1 MDNKKQQ
8 TEFIDV
14 RGTLLLW
21 WSKWYWFAISA
32 FVCLALA
39 AIYVTVKK
47 PVYLVKSNI
56 VISQEDSNIMSGMGG
71 FGELF
76 GTSGYVDDE
85 VFIVSSHTVLRD
97 VVKDLKLHRCCIVK
111 DGILKKTEKFTK
123 YPVEVTTDVDLA
135 DTLSVSLKFDLYV
148 DEDGIAEVE
157 VKDSNKDVVADVEN
171 QKFPIVLDTKYGVFT
186 IRKTPDYK
194 EGESLKAKLLYSG
207 YDDAAESLKEGLDIY
222 IASKKSNVIQIEME
236 TTDVEKA
243 KQILNDIVRYY
254 NIRGVEQRSEQSR
267 LTLDFLDSRIQLI
280 SQDLT
285 DSEADV
291 EGYKKNQGIV
301 DVSTEA
307 AYQTTKRGKFESE
320 LVQAETDLNI
330 MQMTKEF
337 LADSNN
343 KYELIPTTVSE
354 EAVKTGITNYNE
366 LVLARMNLSRTA
378 KEGNIALTRMNER
391 IDALRANINVSLDR
405 AIAQQKS
412 VIGDMKRQLGVTDSR
427 LGNIPTQE
435 RQYRDIKRKQ
445 SIKEQLYLFLMQRR
459 EDTALMIANTTPKGI
474 IVDKAFSLS
483 EPISMK
489 KKMVLLLAFIF
500 SLVIPPVVLAIK
512 KVLRNKFDT
521 KDELKSLTD
530 IPVIGEI
537 CKDSSGDNIVVRPG
551 SVSTVA
557 ELFRAVR
564 SNLQQF
570 FLSGENEKVVLMTS
584 TVSGEG
590 KSFVSVNL
598 AQTLAITNDNL
609 KVLLVGMDIRKP
621 RIAEYL
627 SIPASRG
634 LTDYVAKDGLN
645 IDEIIQKNP
654 NGLAFDVITSGPIPP
669 NPAELLLNQRI
680 DEMFAELRK
689 RYDYI
694 VVDTAPVGLVS
705 DTLTLSRI
713 GDATIY
719 VCRANYTTKADIQYA
734 NGVYEE
740 GRLKKMSILLNDT
753 IVSKGYGYGYG
764 ENHYSKK
771 KKK

>member
-32 FVCLALA
+32 FVCLSLA
-39 AIYVTVKK
+39 FIYATVKK

-56 VISQEDSNIMSGMGG
+56 LIAQDDSNIMSGMGG
-71 FGELF
+71 FGQLF

-85 VFIVSSHTVLRD
+85 VFVVSSHTVLRD
-97 VVKDLKLHRCCIVK
+97 VVKDLKLNKSCVVK
-111 DGILKKTEKFTK
+111 EGLLKSREYFKK
-123 YPVEVTTDVDLA
+123 YPVDIVTDTDIA
-135 DTLSVSLKFDLYV
+135 DTLSVSLKFNLKV
-148 DEDGIAEVE
+148 DEDGVASVE
-157 VKDSNKDVVADVEN
+157 VKDSQKDVVADLEN
-171 QKFPIVLDTKYGVFT
+171 QKFPITVETKYGVFT
-186 IRKTPDYK
+186 IKKTADYK
-194 EGESLKAKLLYSG
+194 EGESLKAKLYFSG
-207 YDDAAESLKEGLDIY
+207 YDDAAESLKEDLDIY

-236 TTDVEKA
+236 TTDVDKA
-243 KQILNDIVRYY
+243 KLILNDIVKYY
-254 NIRGVEQRSEQSR
+254 NVRGVEQRSEQSR
-267 LTLDFLDSRIQLI
+267 LTLDFLDSRIQI
-280 SQDLT
+280 IAQDLT

-301 DVSTEA
+301 DVATEA
-307 AYQTTKRGKFESE
+307 TYQTTKKGKFEGE
-320 LVQAETDLNI
+320 LVQAEIDLNI

-337 LADSNN
+337 LADSKN
-343 KYELIPTTVSE
+343 KYELIPTTVSDE
-354 EAVKTGITNYNE
+354 TVKAGITNYNE
-366 LVLARMNLSRTA
+366 LVLSRMNLVRTA
-378 KEGNIALTRMNER
+378 KEGNIALSKMNDR
-391 IDALRANINVSLDR
+391 IDALRANINTSLDR
-405 AIAQQKS
+405 AIAQQNK
-412 VIGDMKRQLGVTDSR
+412 VISDMRLQLGVTDSR

-445 SIKEQLYLFLMQRR
+445 TIKEQLYLFLMQRR
-459 EDTALMIANTTPKGI
+459 EDTALMIANTTPKGV

-483 EPISMK
+483 EPVTMK
-489 KKMVLLLAFIF
+489 KRMILLLAFVF
-500 SLVIPPVVLAIK
+500 SLILPPLILVIK

-521 KDELKSLTD
+521 KDELKKLTD

-537 CKDSSGDNIVVRPG
+537 CKDNTGDNIVVKQG

-570 FLSGENEKVVLMTS
+570 FLSGEDDKVVLMTS

-598 AQTLAITNDNL
+598 AQTLAITNNDL

-627 SIPASRG
+627 SIPSLKG
-634 LTDYVAKDGLN
+634 LTDYVARTGMNLD
-645 IDEIIQKNP
+645 DVIQKNP

-669 NPAELLLNQRI
+669 NPAELLLSQRV
-680 DEMFAELRK
+680 DDMFAELRK

-719 VCRANYTTKADIQYA
+719 VCRANYTTKTDIQYA
-734 NGVYEE
+734 NSIYEE

-753 IVSKGYGYGYG
+753 IVRKGYGYGYG
-764 ENHYSKK
+764 ENRESQK
-771 KKK
+771 

>member
-32 FVCLALA
+32 FVCLFLTF
-39 AIYVTVKK
+39 IYATIKK

-56 VISQEDSNIMSGMGG
+56 IIAQDDSNVMSGMGG
-71 FGELF
+71 FGQLF

-85 VFIVSSHTVLRD
+85 VFVVSSHTVLRD
-97 VVKDLKLHRCCIVK
+97 VVKDLKLHKSCVVK
-111 DGILKKTEKFTK
+111 DGLLKSCEYFKK
-123 YPVEVTTDVDLA
+123 YPVDIVTDTDIA
-135 DTLSVSLKFDLYV
+135 DTLSVSLKFNLKV
-148 DEDGIAEVE
+148 DEDGIASVE
-157 VKDSNKDVVADVEN
+157 VKDSQKDVVADLEN
-171 QKFPIVLDTKYGVFT
+171 QKFPITVETKYGVFT
-186 IRKTPDYK
+186 IKKTADYK
-194 EGESLKAKLLYSG
+194 EGESLKAKLYFSG
-207 YDDAAESLKEGLDIY
+207 YDDAAESLKEDLDIY

-236 TTDVEKA
+236 TTDVDKA
-243 KQILNDIVRYY
+243 KLILNDIVKFY
-254 NIRGVEQRSEQSR
+254 NVRGVEQRSEQSR

-280 SQDLT
+280 AQDLT

-301 DVSTEA
+301 DVATEA
-307 AYQTTKRGKFESE
+307 TYQTTKKGKFEGE
-320 LVQAETDLNI
+320 LVQAEIDLNI
-330 MQMTKEF
+330 MQMTKDF
-337 LADSNN
+337 LADSKN

-354 EAVKTGITNYNE
+354 ETVKAGITNYNE
-366 LVLARMNLSRTA
+366 LVLARMNLVRTA
-378 KEGNIALTRMNER
+378 KDGNIALAKMNDR
-391 IDALRANINVSLDR
+391 IDALRGNINTSLDR
-405 AIAQQKS
+405 AIAQQNK
-412 VIGDMKRQLGVTDSR
+412 VISDMKLQLGVTDSR

-445 SIKEQLYLFLMQRR
+445 TIKEQLYLFLMQRR
-459 EDTALMIANTTPKGI
+459 EDTALMIANTTPKGV

-483 EPISMK
+483 EPITMK
-489 KKMVLLLAFIF
+489 KRMMLLLAFVF
-500 SLVIPPVVLAIK
+500 SLIIPPVILVIK

-521 KDELKSLTD
+521 KDELKKLTD

-537 CKDSSGDNIVVRPG
+537 CKDNTGDNIVVKQG

-570 FLSGENEKVVLMTS
+570 FLPGEDDKVVLMTS

-598 AQTLAITNDNL
+598 AQTLAITNNDL
-609 KVLLVGMDIRKP
+609 RVLLVGMDIRKP

-627 SIPASRG
+627 SIPASKG
-634 LTDYVAKDGLN
+634 LTDYVARAGMD
-645 IDEIIQKNP
+645 IDEVIQKNP

-669 NPAELLLNQRI
+669 NPAELLLSQRV
-680 DEMFAELRK
+680 DDMFAELRK

-719 VCRANYTTKADIQYA
+719 VCRANYTTKTDIQYA
-734 NGVYEE
+734 NSIYEE
-740 GRLKKMSILLNDT
+740 VRLKKMSILLNDT
-753 IVSKGYGYGYG
+753 IVRKGYGYGYG
-764 ENHYSKK
+764 ENRDSKK
-771 KKK
+771 

>member
-21 WSKWYWFAISA
+21 WSKWYWFAIST
-32 FVCLALA
+32 FVCLSLA
-39 AIYVTVKK
+39 FIYATVKK

-56 VISQEDSNIMSGMGG
+56 LIAQDDSNIMSGMGG
-71 FGELF
+71 FGQLF

-85 VFIVSSHTVLRD
+85 VFVVSSHTVLRD
-97 VVKDLKLHRCCIVK
+97 VVKDLKLNKSCVVK
-111 DGILKKTEKFTK
+111 EGLLKSREYFKK
-123 YPVEVTTDVDLA
+123 YPVDIVTDTDIA
-135 DTLSVSLKFDLYV
+135 DTLSVSLKFNLKV
-148 DEDGIAEVE
+148 DEDGVASVE
-157 VKDSNKDVVADVEN
+157 VKDSQKDVVADLEN
-171 QKFPIVLDTKYGVFT
+171 QKFPITVETKYGVFT
-186 IRKTPDYK
+186 IKKTADYK
-194 EGESLKAKLLYSG
+194 EGESLKAKLYFSG
-207 YDDAAESLKEGLDIY
+207 YDDAAESLKEDLDIY

-236 TTDVEKA
+236 TTDVDKA
-243 KQILNDIVRYY
+243 KLILNDIVKYY
-254 NIRGVEQRSEQSR
+254 NVRGVEQRSEQSR

-280 SQDLT
+280 AQDLT

-301 DVSTEA
+301 DVATEA
-307 AYQTTKRGKFESE
+307 TYQTTKKGKFEGE
-320 LVQAETDLNI
+320 LVQAEIDLNI

-337 LADSNN
+337 LADSKN
-343 KYELIPTTVSE
+343 KYELIPTTVSDE
-354 EAVKTGITNYNE
+354 TVKAGITNYNE
-366 LVLARMNLSRTA
+366 LVLSRMNLVRTA
-378 KEGNIALTRMNER
+378 KEGNIALSKMNDR
-391 IDALRANINVSLDR
+391 IDALRANINTSLDR
-405 AIAQQKS
+405 AIAQQNK
-412 VIGDMKRQLGVTDSR
+412 VISDMRLQLGVTDSR

-445 SIKEQLYLFLMQRR
+445 TIKEQLYLFLMQRR
-459 EDTALMIANTTPKGI
+459 EDTALMIANTTPKGV

-483 EPISMK
+483 EPVTMK
-489 KKMVLLLAFIF
+489 KRMILLLAFVF
-500 SLVIPPVVLAIK
+500 SLILPPLILVIK

-521 KDELKSLTD
+521 KDELKKLTD

-537 CKDSSGDNIVVRPG
+537 CKDNTGDNIVVKQG

-570 FLSGENEKVVLMTS
+570 FLSGEDDKVVLMTS

-598 AQTLAITNDNL
+598 AQTLAITNNDL

-627 SIPASRG
+627 SISSSKG
-634 LTDYVAKDGLN
+634 LTDYVARTGMNLD
-645 IDEIIQKNP
+645 DVIQKNP

-669 NPAELLLNQRI
+669 NPAELLLSQRV
-680 DEMFAELRK
+680 DDMFAELRK

-719 VCRANYTTKADIQYA
+719 VCRANYTTKTDIQYA
-734 NGVYEE
+734 NSIYEE
-740 GRLKKMSILLNDT
+740 GRLKKMSIILNDT
-753 IVSKGYGYGYG
+753 IVRKGYGYGYG
-764 ENHYSKK
+764 ENRESQK
-771 KKK
+771 

>member
-32 FVCLALA
+32 FVCLSLA
-39 AIYVTVKK
+39 FIYATVKK

-56 VISQEDSNIMSGMGG
+56 LIAQDDSNIMSGMGG
-71 FGELF
+71 FGQLF

-85 VFIVSSHTVLRD
+85 VFVVSSHTVLRD
-97 VVKDLKLHRCCIVK
+97 VVKDLKLNKSCVVK
-111 DGILKKTEKFTK
+111 EGLLKSREYFKK
-123 YPVEVTTDVDLA
+123 YPVDIVTDTDIA
-135 DTLSVSLKFDLYV
+135 DTLSVSLKFNLKV
-148 DEDGIAEVE
+148 DEDGVASVE
-157 VKDSNKDVVADVEN
+157 VKDSQKDVVADLED
-171 QKFPIVLDTKYGVFT
+171 QKFPITVETKYGVFT
-186 IRKTPDYK
+186 IKKTADYK
-194 EGESLKAKLLYSG
+194 EGESLKAKLYFSG
-207 YDDAAESLKEGLDIY
+207 YDDAAESLKEDLDIY

-236 TTDVEKA
+236 TTDVDKA
-243 KQILNDIVRYY
+243 KLILNDIVKYY
-254 NIRGVEQRSEQSR
+254 NVRGVEQRSEQSR

-280 SQDLT
+280 AQDLT

-301 DVSTEA
+301 DVATEA
-307 AYQTTKRGKFESE
+307 TYQTTKKGKFEGE
-320 LVQAETDLNI
+320 LVQAEIDLNI

-337 LADSNN
+337 LADSKN
-343 KYELIPTTVSE
+343 KYELIPTTVSDE
-354 EAVKTGITNYNE
+354 TVKAGITNYNE
-366 LVLARMNLSRTA
+366 LVLSRMNLVRTA
-378 KEGNIALTRMNER
+378 KEGNIALSKMNDR
-391 IDALRANINVSLDR
+391 IDALRANINTSLDR
-405 AIAQQKS
+405 AIAQQNK
-412 VIGDMKRQLGVTDSR
+412 VISDMRLQLGVTDSR

-445 SIKEQLYLFLMQRR
+445 TIKEQLYLFLMQRR
-459 EDTALMIANTTPKGI
+459 EDTALMIANTTPKGV

-483 EPISMK
+483 EPVTMK
-489 KKMVLLLAFIF
+489 KRMILLLAFVF
-500 SLVIPPVVLAIK
+500 SLILPPLILVIK

-521 KDELKSLTD
+521 KDELKKLTD

-537 CKDSSGDNIVVRPG
+537 CKDNTGDNIVVKQG

-570 FLSGENEKVVLMTS
+570 FLSGEDDKVVLMTS

-598 AQTLAITNDNL
+598 AQTLAITNNDL

-627 SIPASRG
+627 SISSSKG
-634 LTDYVAKDGLN
+634 LTDYVARTGMNLD
-645 IDEIIQKNP
+645 DVIQKNP

-669 NPAELLLNQRI
+669 NPAELLLSQRV
-680 DEMFAELRK
+680 DDMFAELRK

-719 VCRANYTTKADIQYA
+719 VCRANYTTKTDIQYA
-734 NGVYEE
+734 NSIYEE
-740 GRLKKMSILLNDT
+740 GRLKKMSIILNDT
-753 IVSKGYGYGYG
+753 IVRKGYGYGYG
-764 ENHYSKK
+764 ENRESQK
-771 KKK
+771 

>member
-32 FVCLALA
+32 FVCLSLA
-39 AIYVTVKK
+39 FIYATVKK

-56 VISQEDSNIMSGMGG
+56 LIAQDDSNIMSGMGG
-71 FGELF
+71 FGQLF

-85 VFIVSSHTVLRD
+85 VFVVSSHTVLRD
-97 VVKDLKLHRCCIVK
+97 VVKDLKLNKSCVVK
-111 DGILKKTEKFTK
+111 EGLLKSREYFKK
-123 YPVEVTTDVDLA
+123 YPVDIVTDTDIA
-135 DTLSVSLKFDLYV
+135 DTLSVSLKFNLKV
-148 DEDGIAEVE
+148 DEYGVASVE
-157 VKDSNKDVVADVEN
+157 VKDSQKDVVVDLEN
-171 QKFPIVLDTKYGVFT
+171 QKFPITVETKYGVFT
-186 IRKTPDYK
+186 IKKTADYK
-194 EGESLKAKLLYSG
+194 EGESLKAKLYFSG
-207 YDDAAESLKEGLDIY
+207 YDDAAESLKEDLDIY

-236 TTDVEKA
+236 TTDVDKA
-243 KQILNDIVRYY
+243 KLILNDIVKYY
-254 NIRGVEQRSEQSR
+254 NVRGVEQRSEQSR

-280 SQDLT
+280 AQDLT

-301 DVSTEA
+301 DVATEA
-307 AYQTTKRGKFESE
+307 TYQTTKKGKFEGE
-320 LVQAETDLNI
+320 LVQAEIDLNI

-337 LADSNN
+337 LADSKN
-343 KYELIPTTVSE
+343 KYELIPTTVSDE
-354 EAVKTGITNYNE
+354 TVKAGITNYNE
-366 LVLARMNLSRTA
+366 LVLSRMNLVRTA
-378 KEGNIALTRMNER
+378 KEGNIALSKMNDR
-391 IDALRANINVSLDR
+391 IDALRANINTSLDR
-405 AIAQQKS
+405 AIAQQNK
-412 VIGDMKRQLGVTDSR
+412 VISDMRLQLGVTDSR

-445 SIKEQLYLFLMQRR
+445 TIKEQLYLFLMQRR
-459 EDTALMIANTTPKGI
+459 EDTALMIANTTPKGV

-483 EPISMK
+483 EPVTMK
-489 KKMVLLLAFIF
+489 KRMILLLAFVF
-500 SLVIPPVVLAIK
+500 SLILPPLILVIK

-521 KDELKSLTD
+521 KDELKKLTD

-537 CKDSSGDNIVVRPG
+537 CKDNTGDNIVVKQG

-570 FLSGENEKVVLMTS
+570 FLSGEDDKVVLMTS

-598 AQTLAITNDNL
+598 AQTLAITNNDL

-627 SIPASRG
+627 SISSSKG
-634 LTDYVAKDGLN
+634 LTDYVARTGMNLD
-645 IDEIIQKNP
+645 DVIQKNP

-669 NPAELLLNQRI
+669 NPAELLLSQRV
-680 DEMFAELRK
+680 DDMFAELRK

-719 VCRANYTTKADIQYA
+719 VCRANYTTKTDIQYA
-734 NGVYEE
+734 NSIYEE
-740 GRLKKMSILLNDT
+740 GRLKKMSIILNDT
-753 IVSKGYGYGYG
+753 IVRKGYGYGYG
-764 ENHYSKK
+764 ENRESQK
-771 KKK
+771 

>member
-21 WSKWYWFAISA
+21 WLKWYWFAISA
-32 FVCLALA
+32 FVCLSLA
-39 AIYVTVKK
+39 FIYATVKK

-56 VISQEDSNIMSGMGG
+56 IIAQDDSNVMSGMGG
-71 FGELF
+71 FGQLF

-85 VFIVSSHTVLRD
+85 VFVVSSHTVLRD
-97 VVKDLKLHRCCIVK
+97 VVKDLKLNKSCVVK
-111 DGILKKTEKFTK
+111 DGLLKSREYFKK
-123 YPVEVTTDVDLA
+123 YPVDIVTDTDIA
-135 DTLSVSLKFDLYV
+135 DTLSVSLKFNLKV
-148 DEDGIAEVE
+148 DEDGVASVE
-157 VKDSNKDVVADVEN
+157 VKDSQKDVVADLEN
-171 QKFPIVLDTKYGVFT
+171 QKFPITVETKYGVFT
-186 IRKTPDYK
+186 IKKTADYK
-194 EGESLKAKLLYSG
+194 EGESLKAKLYFSG
-207 YDDAAESLKEGLDIY
+207 YDDAAESLKEDLDIY

-236 TTDVEKA
+236 TTDVDKA
-243 KQILNDIVRYY
+243 KLILNDIVKYY
-254 NIRGVEQRSEQSR
+254 NVRGVEQRSEQSR

-280 SQDLT
+280 AQDLT

-301 DVSTEA
+301 DVATEA
-307 AYQTTKRGKFESE
+307 TYQTTKKGKFEGE
-320 LVQAETDLNI
+320 LVQAEIDLNI

-337 LADSNN
+337 LADSKN
-343 KYELIPTTVSE
+343 KYELIPTTVSDE
-354 EAVKTGITNYNE
+354 TVKAGITNYNE
-366 LVLARMNLSRTA
+366 LVLSRMNLVRTA
-378 KEGNIALTRMNER
+378 KEGNIALSKMNDR
-391 IDALRANINVSLDR
+391 IDALRANINTSLDR
-405 AIAQQKS
+405 AIAQQNK
-412 VIGDMKRQLGVTDSR
+412 VISDMRLQLGVTDSR

-445 SIKEQLYLFLMQRR
+445 TIKEQLYLFLMQRR
-459 EDTALMIANTTPKGI
+459 EDTALMIANTTPKGV

-483 EPISMK
+483 EPITMK
-489 KKMVLLLAFIF
+489 KRMILLLAFVF
-500 SLVIPPVVLAIK
+500 SLILPPVILVIK

-521 KDELKSLTD
+521 KDELKKLTD

-537 CKDSSGDNIVVRPG
+537 CKDNTGDNIVVKQG

-570 FLSGENEKVVLMTS
+570 FLPGEDDKVVLMTS

-598 AQTLAITNDNL
+598 AQTLAITNNDL

-627 SIPASRG
+627 SIPSLKG
-634 LTDYVAKDGLN
+634 LTDYVARTGMDL
-645 IDEIIQKNP
+645 DDVIQKNP

-669 NPAELLLNQRI
+669 NPAELLLSQRV
-680 DEMFAELRK
+680 DDMFAELRK

-719 VCRANYTTKADIQYA
+719 VCRANYTTKTDIQYA
-734 NGVYEE
+734 NSIYEE

-753 IVSKGYGYGYG
+753 IVRKGYGYGYG
-764 ENHYSKK
+764 ENRESQK
-771 KKK
+771 

>member
-32 FVCLALA
+32 FVCLSLA
-39 AIYVTVKK
+39 FIYATVKK

-56 VISQEDSNIMSGMGG
+56 LIAQDDSNIMSGMGG
-71 FGELF
+71 FGQLF

-85 VFIVSSHTVLRD
+85 VFVVSSHTVLRD
-97 VVKDLKLHRCCIVK
+97 VVKDLKLNKSCVVK
-111 DGILKKTEKFTK
+111 EGLLKSREYFKK
-123 YPVEVTTDVDLA
+123 YPVDIVTDTDIA
-135 DTLSVSLKFDLYV
+135 DTLSVSLKFNLKV
-148 DEDGIAEVE
+148 DEDGVASVE
-157 VKDSNKDVVADVEN
+157 VKDSQKDVVADLEN
-171 QKFPIVLDTKYGVFT
+171 QKFPITVETKYGVFT
-186 IRKTPDYK
+186 IKKTADYK
-194 EGESLKAKLLYSG
+194 EGESLKAKLYFSG
-207 YDDAAESLKEGLDIY
+207 YDDAAESLKEDLDIY

-236 TTDVEKA
+236 TTDVDKA
-243 KQILNDIVRYY
+243 KLILNDIVKYY
-254 NIRGVEQRSEQSR
+254 NVRGVEQRSEQSR

-280 SQDLT
+280 AQDLT

-301 DVSTEA
+301 DVATEA
-307 AYQTTKRGKFESE
+307 TYQTTKKGKFEGE
-320 LVQAETDLNI
+320 LVQAEIDLNI

-337 LADSNN
+337 LADSKN
-343 KYELIPTTVSE
+343 KYELIPTTVSDE
-354 EAVKTGITNYNE
+354 TVKAGITNYNE
-366 LVLARMNLSRTA
+366 LVLSRMNLVRTA
-378 KEGNIALTRMNER
+378 KEGNIALSKMNDR
-391 IDALRANINVSLDR
+391 IDALRANINTSLDR
-405 AIAQQKS
+405 AIAQQNK
-412 VIGDMKRQLGVTDSR
+412 VISDMRLQLGVTDSR

-445 SIKEQLYLFLMQRR
+445 TIKEQLYLFLMQRR
-459 EDTALMIANTTPKGI
+459 EDTALMIANTTPKGV

-483 EPISMK
+483 EPITMK
-489 KKMVLLLAFIF
+489 KRMILLLAFVF
-500 SLVIPPVVLAIK
+500 SLILPPVILVIK

-521 KDELKSLTD
+521 KDELKKLTD

-537 CKDSSGDNIVVRPG
+537 CKDNTGDNIVVKQG

-570 FLSGENEKVVLMTS
+570 FLSGEDDKVVLMTS

-598 AQTLAITNDNL
+598 AQTLAITNNDL

-627 SIPASRG
+627 SIPSLKG
-634 LTDYVAKDGLN
+634 LTDYVARTGMNLD
-645 IDEIIQKNP
+645 DVIQKNP

-669 NPAELLLNQRI
+669 NPAELLLSQRV
-680 DEMFAELRK
+680 DDMFAELRK

-719 VCRANYTTKADIQYA
+719 VCRANYTTKTDIQYA
-734 NGVYEE
+734 NSIYEE

-753 IVSKGYGYGYG
+753 IVRKGYGYGYG
-764 ENHYSKK
+764 ENRESQK
-771 KKK
+771 

>member
-32 FVCLALA
+32 FVCLSLA
-39 AIYVTVKK
+39 FIYATVKK

-56 VISQEDSNIMSGMGG
+56 LIAQDDSNIMSGMGG
-71 FGELF
+71 FGQLF

-85 VFIVSSHTVLRD
+85 VFVVSSHTVLRD
-97 VVKDLKLHRCCIVK
+97 VVKDLKLNKSCVVK
-111 DGILKKTEKFTK
+111 DGLLKSSEYFKK
-123 YPVEVTTDVDLA
+123 YPVDIVTDTDIA
-135 DTLSVSLKFDLYV
+135 DTLSVSLKFNLKV
-148 DEDGIAEVE
+148 DEDGVASVE
-157 VKDSNKDVVADVEN
+157 VKDSQKDVVADLEN
-171 QKFPIVLDTKYGVFT
+171 QKFPITVETKYGVFT
-186 IRKTPDYK
+186 IKKTADYK
-194 EGESLKAKLLYSG
+194 EGESLKAKLYFSG
-207 YDDAAESLKEGLDIY
+207 YDDAAESLKEDLDIY

-236 TTDVEKA
+236 TTDVDKA
-243 KQILNDIVRYY
+243 KLILNDIVKYY
-254 NIRGVEQRSEQSR
+254 NVRGVEQRSEQSR

-280 SQDLT
+280 AQDLT

-301 DVSTEA
+301 DVATEA
-307 AYQTTKRGKFESE
+307 TYQTTKKGKFEGE
-320 LVQAETDLNI
+320 LVQAEIDLNI

-337 LADSNN
+337 LADSKN
-343 KYELIPTTVSE
+343 KYELIPTTVSDE
-354 EAVKTGITNYNE
+354 TVKAGITNYNE
-366 LVLARMNLSRTA
+366 LVLARMNLVRTA
-378 KEGNIALTRMNER
+378 KEGNIALSKMNDR
-391 IDALRANINVSLDR
+391 IDALRANINTSLDR
-405 AIAQQKS
+405 AIAQQNK
-412 VIGDMKRQLGVTDSR
+412 VISDMRLQLGVTDSR

-445 SIKEQLYLFLMQRR
+445 TIKEQLYLFLMQRR
-459 EDTALMIANTTPKGI
+459 EDTALMIANTTPKGV

-483 EPISMK
+483 EPITMK
-489 KKMVLLLAFIF
+489 KRMILLLAFVF
-500 SLVIPPVVLAIK
+500 SLILPPVILVIK

-521 KDELKSLTD
+521 KDELKKLTD

-537 CKDSSGDNIVVRPG
+537 CKDNTGDNIVVKQG

-570 FLSGENEKVVLMTS
+570 FLPGEDDKVVLMTS

-598 AQTLAITNDNL
+598 AQTLAITNNDL
-609 KVLLVGMDIRKP
+609 RVLLVGMDIRKP

-627 SIPASRG
+627 SIPSSKG
-634 LTDYVAKDGLN
+634 LTDYVARAGMD
-645 IDEIIQKNP
+645 IDDVIQKNP

-669 NPAELLLNQRI
+669 NPAELLLSQRV
-680 DEMFAELRK
+680 DDMFAELRK

-719 VCRANYTTKADIQYA
+719 VCRANYTTKTDIQYA
-734 NGVYEE
+734 NSIYEE

-753 IVSKGYGYGYG
+753 IVRKGYGYGYG
-764 ENHYSKK
+764 ENRESQK
-771 KKK
+771 

>member
-32 FVCLALA
+32 FVCLSLA
-39 AIYVTVKK
+39 FIYATVKK

-56 VISQEDSNIMSGMGG
+56 IIAQDDSNVMSGMGG
-71 FGELF
+71 FGQLF

-85 VFIVSSHTVLRD
+85 VFVVSSHTVLRD
-97 VVKDLKLHRCCIVK
+97 VVKDLKLNKSCVVK
-111 DGILKKTEKFTK
+111 DGLLKSREYFKK
-123 YPVEVTTDVDLA
+123 YPVDIVTDTDIA
-135 DTLSVSLKFDLYV
+135 DTLSVSLKFNLKV
-148 DEDGIAEVE
+148 DEDGVASVE
-157 VKDSNKDVVADVEN
+157 VKDSQKDVVADLEN
-171 QKFPIVLDTKYGVFT
+171 QKFPITVETKYGVFT
-186 IRKTPDYK
+186 IKKTADYK
-194 EGESLKAKLLYSG
+194 EGESLKAKLYFSG
-207 YDDAAESLKEGLDIY
+207 YDDAAESLKEDLDIY

-236 TTDVEKA
+236 TTDVDKA
-243 KQILNDIVRYY
+243 KLILNDIVKYY
-254 NIRGVEQRSEQSR
+254 NVRGVEQRSEQSR

-280 SQDLT
+280 AQDLT

-301 DVSTEA
+301 DVATEA
-307 AYQTTKRGKFESE
+307 TYQTTKKGKFEGE
-320 LVQAETDLNI
+320 LVQAEIDLNI

-337 LADSNN
+337 LADSKN
-343 KYELIPTTVSE
+343 KYELIPTTVSDE
-354 EAVKTGITNYNE
+354 TVKAGITNYNE
-366 LVLARMNLSRTA
+366 LVLSRMNLVRTA
-378 KEGNIALTRMNER
+378 KEGNIALSKMNDR
-391 IDALRANINVSLDR
+391 IDALRANINTSLDR
-405 AIAQQKS
+405 AIAQQNK
-412 VIGDMKRQLGVTDSR
+412 VISDMRLQLGVTDSR

-445 SIKEQLYLFLMQRR
+445 TIKEQLYLFLMQRR
-459 EDTALMIANTTPKGI
+459 EDTALMIANTTPKGV

-483 EPISMK
+483 EPITMK
-489 KKMVLLLAFIF
+489 KRMILLLAFVF
-500 SLVIPPVVLAIK
+500 SLILPPVILVIK

-521 KDELKSLTD
+521 KDELKKLTD

-537 CKDSSGDNIVVRPG
+537 CKDNTGDNIVVKQG
-551 SVSTVA
+551 SVSTVS

-570 FLSGENEKVVLMTS
+570 FLPGEDDKVVLMTS

-598 AQTLAITNDNL
+598 AQTLAITNNDL
-609 KVLLVGMDIRKP
+609 RVLLVGMDIRKP

-627 SIPASRG
+627 SIPSTKG
-634 LTDYVAKDGLN
+634 LTDYVARAGMDL
-645 IDEIIQKNP
+645 DDVIQKNP

-669 NPAELLLNQRI
+669 NPAELLLSQRV
-680 DEMFAELRK
+680 DDMFAELRK

-719 VCRANYTTKADIQYA
+719 VCRANYTTKTDIQYV
-734 NGVYEE
+734 NSIYEE

-753 IVSKGYGYGYG
+753 IVRKGYGYGYG
-764 ENHYSKK
+764 ENRESQK
-771 KKK
+771 

>member
-32 FVCLALA
+32 FVCLSLA
-39 AIYVTVKK
+39 FIYATVKK

-56 VISQEDSNIMSGMGG
+56 LIAQDDSNIMSGMGG
-71 FGELF
+71 FGQLF

-85 VFIVSSHTVLRD
+85 VFVVSSHTVLRD
-97 VVKDLKLHRCCIVK
+97 VVKDLKLNKSCVVK
-111 DGILKKTEKFTK
+111 EGLLKSREYFKK
-123 YPVEVTTDVDLA
+123 YPVDIVTDTDIA
-135 DTLSVSLKFDLYV
+135 DTLSVSLKFNLKV
-148 DEDGIAEVE
+148 DEDGVASVE
-157 VKDSNKDVVADVEN
+157 VKDSQKDVVADLEN
-171 QKFPIVLDTKYGVFT
+171 QKFPITVETKYGVFT
-186 IRKTPDYK
+186 IKKTADYK
-194 EGESLKAKLLYSG
+194 EGESLKAKLYFSG
-207 YDDAAESLKEGLDIY
+207 YDDAAESLKEDLDIY

-236 TTDVEKA
+236 TTDVDKA
-243 KQILNDIVRYY
+243 KLILNDIVKYY
-254 NIRGVEQRSEQSR
+254 NVRGVEQRSEQSR

-280 SQDLT
+280 AQDLT

-301 DVSTEA
+301 DVATEA
-307 AYQTTKRGKFESE
+307 TYQTTKKGKFEGE
-320 LVQAETDLNI
+320 LVQAEIDLNI

-337 LADSNN
+337 LADSKN
-343 KYELIPTTVSE
+343 KYELIPTTVSDE
-354 EAVKTGITNYNE
+354 TVKAGITNYNE
-366 LVLARMNLSRTA
+366 LVLSRMNLVRTA
-378 KEGNIALTRMNER
+378 KEGNIALSKMNDR
-391 IDALRANINVSLDR
+391 IDALRANINTSLDR
-405 AIAQQKS
+405 AIAQQNK
-412 VIGDMKRQLGVTDSR
+412 VISDMRLQLGVTDSR

-445 SIKEQLYLFLMQRR
+445 TIKEQLYLFLMQRR
-459 EDTALMIANTTPKGI
+459 EDTALMIANTTPKGV

-483 EPISMK
+483 EPVTMK
-489 KKMVLLLAFIF
+489 KRMILLLAFVF
-500 SLVIPPVVLAIK
+500 SLILPPLILVIK

-521 KDELKSLTD
+521 KDELKKLTD

-537 CKDSSGDNIVVRPG
+537 CKDNTGDNIVVKQG

-570 FLSGENEKVVLMTS
+570 FLSGEDDKVVLMTS

-598 AQTLAITNDNL
+598 AQTLAITNNDL

-627 SIPASRG
+627 SISSSKG
-634 LTDYVAKDGLN
+634 LTDYVARTGMNLD
-645 IDEIIQKNP
+645 DVIQKNP

-669 NPAELLLNQRI
+669 NPAELLLSQRV
-680 DEMFAELRK
+680 DDMFAELRK

-719 VCRANYTTKADIQYA
+719 VCRANYTTKTDIQYA
-734 NGVYEE
+734 NSIYEE
-740 GRLKKMSILLNDT
+740 GRLKKMSIILNDT
-753 IVSKGYGYGYG
+753 IVHKGYGYGYG
-764 ENHYSKK
+764 ENRESQK
-771 KKK
+771 

>member
-32 FVCLALA
+32 FVCLSLA
-39 AIYVTVKK
+39 FIYATVKK

-56 VISQEDSNIMSGMGG
+56 LIAQDDSNIMSGMGG
-71 FGELF
+71 FGQLF

-85 VFIVSSHTVLRD
+85 VFVVSSHTVLRD
-97 VVKDLKLHRCCIVK
+97 VVKDLKLNKSCVVK
-111 DGILKKTEKFTK
+111 EGLLKSREYFKK
-123 YPVEVTTDVDLA
+123 YPVDIITDTDIA
-135 DTLSVSLKFDLYV
+135 DTLSVSLKFNLKV
-148 DEDGIAEVE
+148 DEDGVASVE
-157 VKDSNKDVVADVEN
+157 VKDSQKDVVADLEN
-171 QKFPIVLDTKYGVFT
+171 QKFPITVETKYGVFT
-186 IRKTPDYK
+186 IKKTADYK
-194 EGESLKAKLLYSG
+194 EGESLKAKLYFSG
-207 YDDAAESLKEGLDIY
+207 YDDAAESLKEDLDIY

-236 TTDVEKA
+236 TTDVDKA
-243 KQILNDIVRYY
+243 KLILNDIVKYY
-254 NIRGVEQRSEQSR
+254 NVRGVEQRSEQSR

-280 SQDLT
+280 AQDLT

-301 DVSTEA
+301 DVATEA
-307 AYQTTKRGKFESE
+307 TYQTTKKGKFEGE
-320 LVQAETDLNI
+320 LVQAEIDLNI

-337 LADSNN
+337 LADSKN
-343 KYELIPTTVSE
+343 KYELIPTTVSDE
-354 EAVKTGITNYNE
+354 TVKAGITNYNE
-366 LVLARMNLSRTA
+366 LVLSRMNLVRTA
-378 KEGNIALTRMNER
+378 KEGNIALSKMNDR
-391 IDALRANINVSLDR
+391 IDALRANINTSLDR
-405 AIAQQKS
+405 AIAQQNK
-412 VIGDMKRQLGVTDSR
+412 VISDMRLQLGVTDSR

-445 SIKEQLYLFLMQRR
+445 TIKEQLYLFLMQRR
-459 EDTALMIANTTPKGI
+459 EDTALMIANTTPKGV

-483 EPISMK
+483 EPVTMK
-489 KKMVLLLAFIF
+489 KRMILLLAFVF
-500 SLVIPPVVLAIK
+500 SLILPPLILVIK

-521 KDELKSLTD
+521 KDELKKLTD

-537 CKDSSGDNIVVRPG
+537 CKDNTGDNIVVKQG

-570 FLSGENEKVVLMTS
+570 FLSGEDDKVVLMTS

-598 AQTLAITNDNL
+598 AQTLAITNNDL

-627 SIPASRG
+627 SISSSKG
-634 LTDYVAKDGLN
+634 LTDYVARTGMNLD
-645 IDEIIQKNP
+645 DVIQKNP

-669 NPAELLLNQRI
+669 NPAELLLSQRV
-680 DEMFAELRK
+680 DDMFAELRK

-719 VCRANYTTKADIQYA
+719 VCRANYTTKTDIQYA
-734 NGVYEE
+734 NSIYEE
-740 GRLKKMSILLNDT
+740 GRLKKMSIILNDT
-753 IVSKGYGYGYG
+753 IVRKGYGYGYG
-764 ENHYSKK
+764 ENRESQK
-771 KKK
+771 

>member
-32 FVCLALA
+32 FVCLSLA
-39 AIYVTVKK
+39 FIYATVKK

-56 VISQEDSNIMSGMGG
+56 LIAQDDSNIMSGMGG
-71 FGELF
+71 FGQLF

-85 VFIVSSHTVLRD
+85 VFVVSSHTVLRD
-97 VVKDLKLHRCCIVK
+97 VVKDLKLNKSCVVK
-111 DGILKKTEKFTK
+111 EGLLKSREYFKK
-123 YPVEVTTDVDLA
+123 YPVDIVTDTDIA
-135 DTLSVSLKFDLYV
+135 DTLSVSLKFNLKV
-148 DEDGIAEVE
+148 DEDGVASVE
-157 VKDSNKDVVADVEN
+157 VKDSQKDVVADLEN
-171 QKFPIVLDTKYGVFT
+171 QKFPITVETKYGVFT
-186 IRKTPDYK
+186 IKKTADYK
-194 EGESLKAKLLYSG
+194 EGESLKAKLYFSG
-207 YDDAAESLKEGLDIY
+207 YDDAAESLKEDLDIY

-236 TTDVEKA
+236 TTDVDKA
-243 KQILNDIVRYY
+243 KLILNDIVKYY
-254 NIRGVEQRSEQSR
+254 NVRGVEQRSEQSR

-280 SQDLT
+280 AQDLT

-301 DVSTEA
+301 DVATEA
-307 AYQTTKRGKFESE
+307 TYQTTKKGKFEGE
-320 LVQAETDLNI
+320 LVQAEIDLNI

-337 LADSNN
+337 LADSKN
-343 KYELIPTTVSE
+343 KYELIPTTVSDE
-354 EAVKTGITNYNE
+354 TVKAGITNYNE
-366 LVLARMNLSRTA
+366 LVLSRMNLVRTA
-378 KEGNIALTRMNER
+378 KEGNIALSKMNDR
-391 IDALRANINVSLDR
+391 IDALRANINTSLDR
-405 AIAQQKS
+405 AIAQQNK
-412 VIGDMKRQLGVTDSR
+412 VISDMRLQLGVTDSR

-445 SIKEQLYLFLMQRR
+445 TIKEQLYLFLMQRR
-459 EDTALMIANTTPKGI
+459 EDTALMIANTTPKGV

-483 EPISMK
+483 EPVTMK
-489 KKMVLLLAFIF
+489 KRMILLIAFVF
-500 SLVIPPVVLAIK
+500 SLILPPLILVIK

-521 KDELKSLTD
+521 KDELKKLTD

-537 CKDSSGDNIVVRPG
+537 CKDNTGDNIVVKQG

-570 FLSGENEKVVLMTS
+570 FLSGEDDKVVLMTS

-598 AQTLAITNDNL
+598 AQTLAITNNDL

-627 SIPASRG
+627 SISSSKG
-634 LTDYVAKDGLN
+634 LTDYVARTGMNLD
-645 IDEIIQKNP
+645 DVIQKNP

-669 NPAELLLNQRI
+669 NPAELLLSQRV
-680 DEMFAELRK
+680 DDMFAELRK

-719 VCRANYTTKADIQYA
+719 VCRANYTTKTDIQYA
-734 NGVYEE
+734 NSIYEE
-740 GRLKKMSILLNDT
+740 GRLKKMSIILNDT
-753 IVSKGYGYGYG
+753 IVRKGYGYGYG
-764 ENHYSKK
+764 ENRESQK
-771 KKK
+771 

>member
-32 FVCLALA
+32 FVCLSLA
-39 AIYVTVKK
+39 FIYATVKK
-47 PVYLVKSNI
+47 PFYLVKSNI
-56 VISQEDSNIMSGMGG
+56 LIAQDDSNIMSGMGG
-71 FGELF
+71 FGQLF

-85 VFIVSSHTVLRD
+85 VFVVSSHTVLRD
-97 VVKDLKLHRCCIVK
+97 VVKDLKLNKSCVVK
-111 DGILKKTEKFTK
+111 EGLLKNSEYFKK
-123 YPVEVTTDVDLA
+123 YPVDIVTDTDIA
-135 DTLSVSLKFDLYV
+135 DTLSVSLKFNLKV
-148 DEDGIAEVE
+148 DEAGVASVE
-157 VKDSNKDVVADVEN
+157 VKDSQKDVVADLEN
-171 QKFPIVLDTKYGVFT
+171 QKFPIVVETKYGVFT
-186 IRKTPDYK
+186 IKKTADYK
-194 EGESLKAKLLYSG
+194 EGESLKAKLYFSG
-207 YDDAAESLKEGLDIY
+207 YDDAAESLKEDLDIY

-236 TTDVEKA
+236 TTDVDKA
-243 KQILNDIVRYY
+243 KLILNDIVKYY
-254 NIRGVEQRSEQSR
+254 NVRGVEQRSEQSR

-280 SQDLT
+280 AQDLT

-301 DVSTEA
+301 DVATEA
-307 AYQTTKRGKFESE
+307 TYQTTKKGKFEGE
-320 LVQAETDLNI
+320 LVQAEIDLNI

-337 LADSNN
+337 LADSKN
-343 KYELIPTTVSE
+343 KYELIPTTVSDE
-354 EAVKTGITNYNE
+354 TVKAGITNYNE
-366 LVLARMNLSRTA
+366 LVLSRMNLVRTA
-378 KEGNIALTRMNER
+378 KEGNIALSKMNDR
-391 IDALRANINVSLDR
+391 IDALRANINTSLDR
-405 AIAQQKS
+405 AIAQQNK
-412 VIGDMKRQLGVTDSR
+412 VISDMRLQLGVTDSR

-445 SIKEQLYLFLMQRR
+445 TIKEQLYLFLMQRR
-459 EDTALMIANTTPKGI
+459 EDTALMIANTTPKGV

-483 EPISMK
+483 EPITMK
-489 KKMVLLLAFIF
+489 KRIILLLAFVF
-500 SLVIPPVVLAIK
+500 SLILPPVILVIK

-521 KDELKSLTD
+521 KDELKKLTV

-537 CKDSSGDNIVVRPG
+537 CKDNTGDNIVVKQG

-570 FLSGENEKVVLMTS
+570 FLSGEDDKVVLMTS

-598 AQTLAITNDNL
+598 AQTLAITNNDL

-627 SIPASRG
+627 SIPSLKG
-634 LTDYVAKDGLN
+634 LTDYVARTGMNLD
-645 IDEIIQKNP
+645 DVIQKNP

-669 NPAELLLNQRI
+669 NPAELLLSQRV
-680 DEMFAELRK
+680 DDMFAELRK

-719 VCRANYTTKADIQYA
+719 VCRANYTTKTDIQYA
-734 NGVYEE
+734 NSIYEE

-753 IVSKGYGYGYG
+753 IVRKGYGYGYG
-764 ENHYSKK
+764 ENRESQK
-771 KKK
+771 

>member
-32 FVCLALA
+32 FVCLSLA
-39 AIYVTVKK
+39 FIYATVKK

-56 VISQEDSNIMSGMGG
+56 LIAQDDSNIMSGMGG
-71 FGELF
+71 FGQLF

-85 VFIVSSHTVLRD
+85 VFVVSSHTVLRD
-97 VVKDLKLHRCCIVK
+97 VVKDLKLNKSCVVK
-111 DGILKKTEKFTK
+111 EGLLKSREYFKK
-123 YPVEVTTDVDLA
+123 YPVDIVTDTDIA
-135 DTLSVSLKFDLYV
+135 DTLSVSLKFNLKV
-148 DEDGIAEVE
+148 DEDGVASVE
-157 VKDSNKDVVADVEN
+157 VKDSQKDVVADLEN
-171 QKFPIVLDTKYGVFT
+171 QKFPITVETKYGVFT
-186 IRKTPDYK
+186 IKKTADYK
-194 EGESLKAKLLYSG
+194 EGESLKAKLYFSG
-207 YDDAAESLKEGLDIY
+207 YDDAAESLKEDLDIY

-236 TTDVEKA
+236 TTDVDKA
-243 KQILNDIVRYY
+243 KLILNDIVKYY
-254 NIRGVEQRSEQSR
+254 NVRGVEQRSEQSR

-280 SQDLT
+280 AQDLT

-301 DVSTEA
+301 DVATEA
-307 AYQTTKRGKFESE
+307 TYQTTKKGKFEGE
-320 LVQAETDLNI
+320 LVQAEIDLNI

-337 LADSNN
+337 LADSKN
-343 KYELIPTTVSE
+343 KYELIPTTVSDE
-354 EAVKTGITNYNE
+354 TVKAGITNYNE
-366 LVLARMNLSRTA
+366 LVLSRMNLVRTA
-378 KEGNIALTRMNER
+378 KEGNIALSKMNDR
-391 IDALRANINVSLDR
+391 IDALRANINTSLDR
-405 AIAQQKS
+405 AIAQQNK
-412 VIGDMKRQLGVTDSR
+412 VISDMRLQLGVTDSR

-445 SIKEQLYLFLMQRR
+445 TIKEQLYLFLMQRR
-459 EDTALMIANTTPKGI
+459 EDTALMIANTTPKGV

-483 EPISMK
+483 EPITMK
-489 KKMVLLLAFIF
+489 KRMILLLAFVF
-500 SLVIPPVVLAIK
+500 SLILPPLILVIK

-521 KDELKSLTD
+521 KDELKKLTD

-537 CKDSSGDNIVVRPG
+537 CKDNTGDNIVVKQG

-570 FLSGENEKVVLMTS
+570 FLSGEDDKVVLMTS

-598 AQTLAITNDNL
+598 AQTLAITNNDL

-627 SIPASRG
+627 SISSSKG
-634 LTDYVAKDGLN
+634 LTDYVARTGMNLD
-645 IDEIIQKNP
+645 DVIQKNP

-669 NPAELLLNQRI
+669 NPAELLLSQRV
-680 DEMFAELRK
+680 DDMFAELRK

-719 VCRANYTTKADIQYA
+719 VCRANYTTKTDIQYA
-734 NGVYEE
+734 NSIYEE
-740 GRLKKMSILLNDT
+740 GRLKKMSIILNDT
-753 IVSKGYGYGYG
+753 IVHKGYGYGYG
-764 ENHYSKK
+764 ENRESQK
-771 KKK
+771 

>member
-32 FVCLALA
+32 FVCLSLA
-39 AIYVTVKK
+39 FIYATVKK

-56 VISQEDSNIMSGMGG
+56 LIAQDDSNIMSGMGG
-71 FGELF
+71 FGQLF

-85 VFIVSSHTVLRD
+85 VFVVSSHTVLRD
-97 VVKDLKLHRCCIVK
+97 VVKDLKLNKSCVVK
-111 DGILKKTEKFTK
+111 EGLLKSREYFKK
-123 YPVEVTTDVDLA
+123 YPVDIVTDTDIA
-135 DTLSVSLKFDLYV
+135 DTLSVSLKFNLKV
-148 DEDGIAEVE
+148 DEDGVASVE
-157 VKDSNKDVVADVEN
+157 VKDSQKDVVADLEN
-171 QKFPIVLDTKYGVFT
+171 QKFPITVETKYGVFT
-186 IRKTPDYK
+186 IKKTADYK
-194 EGESLKAKLLYSG
+194 EGESLKAKLYFSG
-207 YDDAAESLKEGLDIY
+207 YDDAAESLKEDLDIY

-236 TTDVEKA
+236 TTDVDKA
-243 KQILNDIVRYY
+243 KLILNDIVKYY
-254 NIRGVEQRSEQSR
+254 NVRGVEQRSEQSR

-280 SQDLT
+280 AQDLT

-301 DVSTEA
+301 DVATEA
-307 AYQTTKRGKFESE
+307 TYQTTKKGKFEGE
-320 LVQAETDLNI
+320 LVQAEIDLNI

-337 LADSNN
+337 LADSKN
-343 KYELIPTTVSE
+343 KYELIPTTVSDE
-354 EAVKTGITNYNE
+354 TVKAGITNYNE
-366 LVLARMNLSRTA
+366 LVLSRMNLVRTA
-378 KEGNIALTRMNER
+378 KEGNIALSKMNDR
-391 IDALRANINVSLDR
+391 IDALRANINTSLDR
-405 AIAQQKS
+405 AIAQQNK
-412 VIGDMKRQLGVTDSR
+412 VISDMRLQLGVTDSR

-445 SIKEQLYLFLMQRR
+445 TIKEQLYLFLMQRR
-459 EDTALMIANTTPKGI
+459 EDTALMIANTTPKGV

-483 EPISMK
+483 EPITMK
-489 KKMVLLLAFIF
+489 KRMILLLAFVF
-500 SLVIPPVVLAIK
+500 SLILPPVILVIK

-521 KDELKSLTD
+521 KDELKKLTD

-537 CKDSSGDNIVVRPG
+537 CKDNTGDNIVVKQG

-570 FLSGENEKVVLMTS
+570 FLSGEDDKVVLMTS

-598 AQTLAITNDNL
+598 AQTLAITNNDL

-627 SIPASRG
+627 SIPSLKG
-634 LTDYVAKDGLN
+634 LTDYVARTGMNLD
-645 IDEIIQKNP
+645 DVIQKNP

-669 NPAELLLNQRI
+669 NPAELLLSQRV
-680 DEMFAELRK
+680 DDMFAELRK

-719 VCRANYTTKADIQYA
+719 VCRANYTTKTDIQYA
-734 NGVYEE
+734 NSIYEE
-740 GRLKKMSILLNDT
+740 GRLKKMSIILNDT
-753 IVSKGYGYGYG
+753 IVRKGYGYGYG
-764 ENHYSKK
+764 ENRESQK
-771 KKK
+771 

>member
-32 FVCLALA
+32 FVCLSLA
-39 AIYVTVKK
+39 FIYATVKK
-47 PVYLVKSNI
+47 PGYLVKSNI
-56 VISQEDSNIMSGMGG
+56 LIAQDDSNIMSGMGG
-71 FGELF
+71 FGQLF

-85 VFIVSSHTVLRD
+85 VFVVSSHTVLRD
-97 VVKDLKLHRCCIVK
+97 VVKDLKLNKSCVVK
-111 DGILKKTEKFTK
+111 EGLLKSREYFKK
-123 YPVEVTTDVDLA
+123 YPVDIVTDTDIA
-135 DTLSVSLKFDLYV
+135 DTLSVSLKFNLKV
-148 DEDGIAEVE
+148 DEDGVASVE
-157 VKDSNKDVVADVEN
+157 VKDSQKDVVADLED
-171 QKFPIVLDTKYGVFT
+171 QKFPITVETKYGVFT
-186 IRKTPDYK
+186 IKKTADYK
-194 EGESLKAKLLYSG
+194 EGESLKAKLYFSG
-207 YDDAAESLKEGLDIY
+207 YDDAAESLKEDLDIY

-236 TTDVEKA
+236 TTDVDKA
-243 KQILNDIVRYY
+243 KLILNDIVKYY
-254 NIRGVEQRSEQSR
+254 NVRGVEQRSEQSR

-280 SQDLT
+280 AQDLT

-301 DVSTEA
+301 DVATEA
-307 AYQTTKRGKFESE
+307 TYQTTKKGKFEGE
-320 LVQAETDLNI
+320 LVQAEIDLNI

-337 LADSNN
+337 LADSKN
-343 KYELIPTTVSE
+343 KYELIPTTVSDE
-354 EAVKTGITNYNE
+354 TVKAGITNYNE
-366 LVLARMNLSRTA
+366 LVLSRMNLVRTA
-378 KEGNIALTRMNER
+378 KEGNIALSKMNDR
-391 IDALRANINVSLDR
+391 IDALRANINTSLDR
-405 AIAQQKS
+405 AIAQQNK
-412 VIGDMKRQLGVTDSR
+412 VISDMRLQLGVTDSR

-445 SIKEQLYLFLMQRR
+445 TIKEQLYLFLMQRR
-459 EDTALMIANTTPKGI
+459 EDTALMIANTTPKGV

-483 EPISMK
+483 EPVTMK
-489 KKMVLLLAFIF
+489 KRMILLLAFVF
-500 SLVIPPVVLAIK
+500 SLILPPLILVIK

-521 KDELKSLTD
+521 KDELKKLTD

-537 CKDSSGDNIVVRPG
+537 CKDNTGDNIVVKQG

-570 FLSGENEKVVLMTS
+570 FLSGEDDKVVLMTS

-598 AQTLAITNDNL
+598 AQTLAITNNDL

-627 SIPASRG
+627 SISSSKG
-634 LTDYVAKDGLN
+634 LTDYVARTGMNLD
-645 IDEIIQKNP
+645 DVIQKNP

-669 NPAELLLNQRI
+669 NPAELLLSQRV
-680 DEMFAELRK
+680 DDMFAELRK

-719 VCRANYTTKADIQYA
+719 VCRANYTTKTDIQYA
-734 NGVYEE
+734 NSIYEE
-740 GRLKKMSILLNDT
+740 GRLKKMSIILNNT
-753 IVSKGYGYGYG
+753 IVRKGYGYGYG
-764 ENHYSKK
+764 ENRESQK
-771 KKK
+771 

>member
-32 FVCLALA
+32 FVCLSLA
-39 AIYVTVKK
+39 FIYATVKK

-56 VISQEDSNIMSGMGG
+56 LIAQDDSNIMSGMGG
-71 FGELF
+71 FGQLF

-85 VFIVSSHTVLRD
+85 VFVVSSHTVLRD
-97 VVKDLKLHRCCIVK
+97 VVKDLKLNKSCVVK
-111 DGILKKTEKFTK
+111 EGLLKSREYFKK
-123 YPVEVTTDVDLA
+123 YPVDIVTDTDIA
-135 DTLSVSLKFDLYV
+135 DTLSVSLKFNLKV
-148 DEDGIAEVE
+148 DEDGVASVE
-157 VKDSNKDVVADVEN
+157 VKDSQKDVVVDLEN
-171 QKFPIVLDTKYGVFT
+171 QKFPITVETKYGVFT
-186 IRKTPDYK
+186 IKKTADYK
-194 EGESLKAKLLYSG
+194 EGESLKAKLYFSG
-207 YDDAAESLKEGLDIY
+207 YDDAAESLKEDLDIY

-236 TTDVEKA
+236 TTDVDKA
-243 KQILNDIVRYY
+243 KLILNDIVKYY
-254 NIRGVEQRSEQSR
+254 NVRGVEQRSEQSR

-280 SQDLT
+280 AQDLT

-301 DVSTEA
+301 DVATEA
-307 AYQTTKRGKFESE
+307 TYQTTKKGKFEGE
-320 LVQAETDLNI
+320 LVQAEIDLNI

-337 LADSNN
+337 LADSKN
-343 KYELIPTTVSE
+343 KYELIPTTVSDE
-354 EAVKTGITNYNE
+354 TVKAGITNYNE
-366 LVLARMNLSRTA
+366 LVLSRMNLVRTA
-378 KEGNIALTRMNER
+378 KEGNIALSKMNDR
-391 IDALRANINVSLDR
+391 IDALRANINTSLDR
-405 AIAQQKS
+405 AIAQQNK
-412 VIGDMKRQLGVTDSR
+412 VISDMRLQLGVTDSR

-445 SIKEQLYLFLMQRR
+445 TIKEQLYLFLMQRR
-459 EDTALMIANTTPKGI
+459 EDTALMIANTTPKGV

-483 EPISMK
+483 EPVTMK
-489 KKMVLLLAFIF
+489 KRMILLLAFVF
-500 SLVIPPVVLAIK
+500 SLILPPLILVIK

-521 KDELKSLTD
+521 KDELKKLTD

-537 CKDSSGDNIVVRPG
+537 CKDNTGDNIVVKQG

-570 FLSGENEKVVLMTS
+570 FLSGEDDKVVLMTS

-598 AQTLAITNDNL
+598 AQTLAITNNDL

-627 SIPASRG
+627 SISSSKG
-634 LTDYVAKDGLN
+634 LTDYVARTGMNLD
-645 IDEIIQKNP
+645 DVIQKNP

-669 NPAELLLNQRI
+669 NPAELLLSQRV
-680 DEMFAELRK
+680 DDMFAELRK

-719 VCRANYTTKADIQYA
+719 VCRANYTTKTDIQYA
-734 NGVYEE
+734 NSIYEE
-740 GRLKKMSILLNDT
+740 GRLKKMSIILNDT
-753 IVSKGYGYGYG
+753 IVRKGYGYGYG
-764 ENHYSKK
+764 EKRESQK
-771 KKK
+771 